1 MYHDGCGLKLELEP
15 IGVFELPVEIVPHNA
30 RTTGKNCNSG
40 LLSSLSELEQ
50 IEDMTVTIAKS
61 EHTEC
66 LKRARLAERAPLRSL
81 VVGDK
86 SGSRDVGY
94 PNP

>member
-15 IGVFELPVEIVPHNA
+15 NGVFELPVEIVPHIA

-50 IEDMTVTIAKS
+50 IEHMTVKIAKS

-94 PNP
+94 PIP